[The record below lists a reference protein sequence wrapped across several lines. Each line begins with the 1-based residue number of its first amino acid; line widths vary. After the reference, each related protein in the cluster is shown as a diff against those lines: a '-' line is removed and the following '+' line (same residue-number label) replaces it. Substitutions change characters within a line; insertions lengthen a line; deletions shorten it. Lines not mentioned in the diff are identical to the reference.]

1 MVISCFCQKSYFQ
14 LCLKETDT
22 TTTTAPDF
30 KDYNNE
36 DEEEASGDAADDQYG
51 APSDI
56 NNDYAAPDG
65 DYGAPE
71 GSGQDETGVDVARN
85 TDYSAPGQAPDTGYG
100 QPGQVGMSKL
110 SFSSRNPYKGV
121 LKGMERENYN
131 RI

>member
-1 MVISCFCQKSYFQ
+1 MILTAFLLCKSCFQ
-14 LCLKETDT
+14 LCHKDTDT

-30 KDYNNE
+30 KDYNE
-36 DEEEASGDAADDQYG
+36 EEEASGETADDQYG

-56 NNDYAAPDG
+56 NNDYAEPDG
-65 DYGAPE
+65 EYGAPE

-110 SFSSRNPYKGV
+110 SFSSKG
-121 LKGMERENYN
+121 
-131 RI
+131 I